1 MSSALIKTKVV
12 AVLGK
17 GGAGKTMFSALAA
30 RSLIDME
37 IGPLLLVDADP
48 TGGLAWAVG
57 AGMER
62 TIGQVR
68 EEMIREA
75 TSADM
80 DAERVAQAVDWSML
94 QALQE
99 RGNYSLLSMGMTDSK
114 GCFCP
119 LNTLLRAAIEK
130 LAVGF
135 AVVLIDAE
143 AGIEQISRQLMR
155 GIDIPVVVTD
165 GSARGLK
172 AAGVVA
178 GLLIHHRVAARGSLV
193 LNRAGKLPGAVPA
206 GLELVGSVP
215 EDEAITRADG
225 RGDSLLEIPSESRA
239 LGAVRGIVEKLFS
252 EGDR

>member
-1 MSSALIKTKVV
+1 MATAPNKTIVM

-17 GGAGKTMFSALAA
+17 GGAGKTVFAALAA
-30 RSLIDME
+30 RSLIDMQ

-57 AGMER
+57 AGMQR
-62 TIGQVR
+62 TIGRVR
-68 EEMIREA
+68 ERMIEQA
-75 TSADM
+75 ASPDM
-80 DAERVAQAVDWSML
+80 DAERMAQQVDWSML

-99 RGNYSLLSMGMTDSK
+99 CCGYSLLSMGRTDSK

-130 LAVGF
+130 LASGF

-143 AGIEQISRQLMR
+143 AGIEQISRQVIR
-155 GIDIPVVVTD
+155 GIDIPLVVTD
-165 GSARGLK
+165 GSLRGLK
-172 AAGVVA
+172 AAAIVA
-178 GLLIHHRVAARGSLV
+178 DLFIHHKAARRGFLV
-193 LNRAGKLPGAVPA
+193 VNRAGNLPGAVPA

-215 EDEAITRADG
+215 DDELIGRADG
-225 RGDSLLEIPSESRA
+225 RGDSLLEIAPDSRA

-252 EGDR
+252 GGGR